1 MNVRPLPPQGRPEH
15 FSGHF
20 VFFQT
25 VPLSEYKIGQL
36 ESLLYPKTTMADTF
50 SEVLEQVGA
59 LKNNYQDYMATGPIC
74 ADEELKRLP
83 DADYD
88 LCCAL
93 ITMVL
98 REDHFCNGSF
108 DERYKNGQVQP
119 IVIKMIDLLKSSR
132 KE

>member
-1 MNVRPLPPQGRPEH
+1 MRRS
-15 FSGHF
+15 F
-20 VFFQT
+20 T
-25 VPLSEYKIGQL
+25 DKDCYTDLSVTMSLIEYKIDRL
-36 ESLLYPKTTMADTF
+36 ETLLQAKTNILETF
-50 SEVLEQVGA
+50 YEVLEDIGDMKYQYH
-59 LKNNYQDYMATGPIC
+59 NYMTTAPINV
-74 ADEELKRLP
+74 DEELKRLP
-83 DADYD
+83 AADYD

-93 ITMVL
+93 ITMLL